1 LNPELGT
8 DHFRYS
14 FIALYQSDIKKLNKD
29 KYDKVELT
37 YLKLRGDEMKI
48 KLIFTLIVLGAV
60 VTAGASMAVAAN
72 PKVEMETSKGKMVIE
87 LYLEKAP
94 ETVKNFLNYVKAKF
108 YDGTIFHRV
117 IPKFMIQGG
126 GFTSDMKRKSG
137 GAPIKNEADN
147 GLKNDRGTIA
157 MARTGDPHS
166 ATAQF
171 FINTIDNDG
180 LNHKSKTQQGWGYV
194 VFGKVITGM
203 DVVDA
208 ISAVKTVTRGGY
220 RDVPAETIQ
229 INSAKVLN

>member
-1 LNPELGT
+1 
-8 DHFRYS
+8 
-14 FIALYQSDIKKLNKD
+14 
-29 KYDKVELT
+29 
-37 YLKLRGDEMKI
+37 MKI
-48 KLIFTLIVLGAV
+48 KMIVALGALFTLI
-60 VTAGASMAVAAN
+60 TAGASMAATAN
-72 PKVEMETSKGKMVIE
+72 PKVEMETSKGKFVIE
-87 LYLEKAP
+87 LFPEKAP
-94 ETVKNFLNYVKAKF
+94 ETVKNFLNYVEAKY

-126 GFTSDMKRKSG
+126 GFTSDMKRKSA

-171 FINTIDNDG
+171 FINSVNNDF

-194 VFGKVITGM
+194 VFGKVIRGM

-208 ISAVKTVTRGGY
+208 ISAVKTVTRGSY
-220 RDVPAETIQ
+220 RDVPAEAVKID
-229 INSAKVLN
+229 SVRVLK

>member
-1 LNPELGT
+1 
-8 DHFRYS
+8 
-14 FIALYQSDIKKLNKD
+14 
-29 KYDKVELT
+29 
-37 YLKLRGDEMKI
+37 MKI
-48 KLIFTLIVLGAV
+48 KTIVILGALV
-60 VTAGASMAVAAN
+60 ALVAAGAGMAVAAN

-87 LYLEKAP
+87 LFPDKAP
-94 ETVKNFLNYVKAKF
+94 ETVKNFLNYVETKY

-126 GFTSDMKRKSG
+126 GFTSDMKQKSA

-171 FINTIDNDG
+171 FINSVNNDF

-194 VFGKVITGM
+194 VFGKVIAGM
-203 DVVDA
+203 DVIDA
-208 ISAVKTVTRGGY
+208 ISASKTVTRGRF
-220 RDVPAETIQ
+220 RDVPAETIE

>member
-1 LNPELGT
+1 
-8 DHFRYS
+8 
-14 FIALYQSDIKKLNKD
+14 
-29 KYDKVELT
+29 
-37 YLKLRGDEMKI
+37 MKI
-48 KLIFTLIVLGAV
+48 KLIVVLGALV
-60 VTAGASMAVAAN
+60 TMVTAGASMAAAGN
-72 PKVEMETSKGKMVIE
+72 PKVEMETSKGKIVIE
-87 LYLEKAP
+87 LLPEKAP
-94 ETVKNFLNYVKAKF
+94 ETVKNFLNYVDAKY

-126 GFTSDMKRKSG
+126 GFTSDMKQKSA

-171 FINTIDNDG
+171 FINSVNNDF

-208 ISAVKTVTRGGY
+208 ISSVKTVTRGAY
-220 RDVPAETIQ
+220 RDVPAETIE
-229 INSAKVLN
+229 IRSAGVLK